1 MMQELRLV
9 LIVLGALAIAALL
22 LHGLWTNKKE
32 KTTKFGEKPLGK
44 LDDDSDDQKFDQ
56 DGIGAVRVV
65 SRAKSESDK
74 PVRQEPAMNFGE
86 KPDVDPLF
94 AGQPGPQ
101 SEPEQPLYPS
111 MSATD
116 DEPSFSAATPQ
127 AANHDNEE
135 PEMPQAHATMADDEP
150 LEPAQSAR
158 QGDTETV
165 EQGESQH
172 SDESP
177 QADEAADE
185 TEVLVLHV
193 HANNSDVFTG
203 LELIPILEQYGL
215 RFGDMGIYHRHSD
228 LSGSGKVL
236 FSVANMVKPGTFD
249 VSHSESFETP
259 GISFFMTLPC
269 YGEPEQNFKLMLQT
283 AQQIADELGGLVL
296 DDSRTMMTPSR
307 LDEYRERVKAFMA
320 K

>member
-1 MMQELRLV
+1 MQELRLV

-32 KTTKFGEKPLGK
+32 KSTKFGEKPLGK
-44 LDDDSDDQKFDQ
+44 LDDSKDDQGFDQ

-65 SRAKSESDK
+65 KSASGDNPKPSRK
-74 PVRQEPAMNFGE
+74 EPAVSFGD

-94 AGQPGPQ
+94 ADESAKTDPV
-101 SEPEQPLYPS
+101 EPAFPS
-111 MSATD
+111 MSAAD
-116 DEPSFSAATPQ
+116 DAPEPAASEQSAAPFAARQAEGGEDTAPVSDDTPQ
-127 AANHDNEE
+127 PDTAEHDAEQNE
-135 PEMPQAHATMADDEP
+135 A
-150 LEPAQSAR
+150 
-158 QGDTETV
+158 
-165 EQGESQH
+165 
-172 SDESP
+172 
-177 QADEAADE
+177 EAAETEDE

-193 HANNSDVFTG
+193 HANNNAIFNG
-203 LELIPILEQYGL
+203 LELTNSLEQHGL

-228 LSGSGKVL
+228 PSGTGKVL

-249 VSHSESFETP
+249 IGHIDGFETP

-296 DDSRTMMTPSR
+296 DDARAMMTPSR
-307 LDEYRERVKAFMA
+307 LDEYRERVKAFSA
-320 K
+320 

>member
-65 SRAKSESDK
+65 SRTKSESDK
-74 PVRQEPAMNFGE
+74 PARQEPAMSFGE

-94 AGQPGPQ
+94 AGQTETA
-101 SEPEQPLYPS
+101 SEPQESVYPS

-116 DEPSFSAATPQ
+116 DEPSFSTTTSSSE
-127 AANHDNEE
+127 DVES
-135 PEMPQAHATMADDEP
+135 DEP
-150 LEPAQSAR
+150 APVYSPAEETDEPVPHAPASEAVDADAPLQP
-158 QGDTETV
+158 
-165 EQGESQH
+165 ESQ
-172 SDESP
+172 DTGE
-177 QADEAADE
+177 QQQDEAPTDD

-193 HANNSDVFTG
+193 HANNNQVFTG
-203 LELIPILEQYGL
+203 LELIPTLEQYGL

-296 DDSRTMMTPSR
+296 DDARTMMTPSR
-307 LDEYRERVKAFMA
+307 LDEYRERVKVFMV

>member
-1 MMQELRLV
+1 MQELRLV

-44 LDDDSDDQKFDQ
+44 LDDDNDAQRFDQ

-65 SRAKSESDK
+65 SSTKGEKEK
-74 PVRQEPAMNFGE
+74 PARQEPAVSFGD

-94 AGQPGPQ
+94 AG
-101 SEPEQPLYPS
+101 EVRTEADTDEAFYPS

-116 DEPSFSAATPQ
+116 DDAAVASESVTASNESNGTNGGTFTDTAPSSQPDPDASTHTDNTLHDAPQEQVKHEAEQEETP
-127 AANHDNEE
+127 
-135 PEMPQAHATMADDEP
+135 DD
-150 LEPAQSAR
+150 
-158 QGDTETV
+158 
-165 EQGESQH
+165 
-172 SDESP
+172 
-177 QADEAADE
+177 

-193 HANNSDVFTG
+193 HANNNAVFSG
-203 LELIPILEQYGL
+203 LDLIPTLEQYGL

-296 DDSRTMMTPSR
+296 DDARSMMTPSR
-307 LDEYRERVKAFMA
+307 LDEYRERVKAFNA
-320 K
+320 S

>member
-44 LDDDSDDQKFDQ
+44 LDDDNDAQRFDQ

-65 SRAKSESDK
+65 SSTKGEKEK
-74 PVRQEPAMNFGE
+74 PARQEPAVSFGD

-94 AGQPGPQ
+94 AG
-101 SEPEQPLYPS
+101 EVRTEADTDEAFYPS

-116 DEPSFSAATPQ
+116 DDAAVASESVTASNESNGTNGGTFTDTAPSSQPDPDASTHTDNTLHDAPQEQVKHEAEQEETP
-127 AANHDNEE
+127 
-135 PEMPQAHATMADDEP
+135 DD
-150 LEPAQSAR
+150 
-158 QGDTETV
+158 
-165 EQGESQH
+165 
-172 SDESP
+172 
-177 QADEAADE
+177 

-193 HANNSDVFTG
+193 HANNNAVFSG
-203 LELIPILEQYGL
+203 LDLIPTLEQYGL

-296 DDSRTMMTPSR
+296 DDARSMMTPSR
-307 LDEYRERVKAFMA
+307 LDEYRERVKAFNA
-320 K
+320 S

>member
-44 LDDDSDDQKFDQ
+44 LDDDSDEQKFDQ

-74 PVRQEPAMNFGE
+74 PARQEPAMNFGD

-94 AGQPGPQ
+94 AGQTGTV
-101 SEPEQPLYPS
+101 SESEQTLYPS

-116 DEPSFSAATPQ
+116 DEPSLSAATPHVTGQ
-127 AANHDNEE
+127 AHEE
-135 PEMPQAHATMADDEP
+135 PEAPQAHATVADDEP
-150 LEPAQSAR
+150 SDPAPSVH
-158 QGDTETV
+158 QGDTETA
-165 EQGESQH
+165 EQGEPQP
-172 SDESP
+172 SDEP
-177 QADEAADE
+177 PKADEPADE

-193 HANNSDVFTG
+193 HANNSDVFSG
-203 LELIPILEQYGL
+203 LELIPTLEQYGL

>member
-44 LDDDSDDQKFDQ
+44 LEDDNDAQKFDQ

-65 SRAKSESDK
+65 SNAKHGNEK
-74 PVRQEPAMNFGE
+74 PARQEPAVSFGD

-94 AGQPGPQ
+94 AGDTQVASD
-101 SEPEQPLYPS
+101 SEQTLYPS

-116 DEPSFSAATPQ
+116 DDTSFASASVASNDGDETGETE
-127 AANHDNEE
+127 AANIASANPETGAMGTDEATQAELDE
-135 PEMPQAHATMADDEP
+135 PENHEREPEKVSTQEEAPDD
-150 LEPAQSAR
+150 
-158 QGDTETV
+158 
-165 EQGESQH
+165 
-172 SDESP
+172 
-177 QADEAADE
+177 

-193 HANNSDVFTG
+193 HANNNAVFSG
-203 LELIPILEQYGL
+203 LDLIPTLEQYGL

-236 FSVANMVKPGTFD
+236 FSVANMIKPGTFD

-296 DDSRTMMTPSR
+296 DDARSMMTPSR
-307 LDEYRERVKAFMA
+307 LDEYRERVKAFNA
-320 K
+320 S

>member
-44 LDDDSDDQKFDQ
+44 LEDDNDAQKFDQ

-65 SRAKSESDK
+65 SNTKHGNEK
-74 PVRQEPAMNFGE
+74 PARQEPAVSFGD

-94 AGQPGPQ
+94 AGDTQVASD
-101 SEPEQPLYPS
+101 SEQTLYPS

-116 DEPSFSAATPQ
+116 DDPSFASASVASNDGDETGETE
-127 AANHDNEE
+127 AANIASAQ
-135 PEMPQAHATMADDEP
+135 PEAETMHTDGATQAEVDEHESHERASEKTAT
-150 LEPAQSAR
+150 
-158 QGDTETV
+158 
-165 EQGESQH
+165 
-172 SDESP
+172 
-177 QADEAADE
+177 QADEPDD

-193 HANNSDVFTG
+193 HANNNAVFSG
-203 LELIPILEQYGL
+203 LDLIPTLEQYGL

-296 DDSRTMMTPSR
+296 DDARSMMTPSR
-307 LDEYRERVKAFMA
+307 LDEYRERVKAFNA
-320 K
+320 S